1 MTVLMLWLVQAVLG
15 APVSP
20 GSTSATTVAANI
32 ANLPDMTP
40 EQKREAA
47 LQATAE
53 VDAIIA
59 EVDRLFARTRDTT
72 VQRCVG
78 EKGVSVRKFAAVAKS
93 AQEELVVR
101 LSDAGLADYHLRRV
115 YIALDRVQKLRD
127 AALACTSKRC
137 DPDSSTDAG
146 PRSDDVKQE
155 CAQANVDVDV
165 NESTESLVGVNEE
178 DVVVVEPPQAS
189 PN

>member
-1 MTVLMLWLVQAVLG
+1 MTVLMLWLVQAALA

-47 LQATAE
+47 LNAVAKI
-53 VDAIIA
+53 DSFIA
-59 EVDRLFARTRDTT
+59 EVDSLFARTRDTT
-72 VQRCVG
+72 MQRCVG
-78 EKGVSVRKFAAVAKS
+78 EKGVSLRKFAAVAKS

-115 YIALDRVQKLRD
+115 YIALDRVAKLRQ
-127 AALACTSKRC
+127 AAFACTSRRC

-146 PRSDDVKQE
+146 PRSDDVKRE
-155 CAQANVDVDV
+155 CQANVEVEFY
-165 NESTESLVGVNEE
+165 ESTESLVHVDEE